1 MAACGERMAAM
12 HYKERHP
19 KLMLTMTCVTPAKA
33 VEKPLHILHDNIF
46 LNLKFLILNE
56 KLILQQLFSRPP
68 QARCMPRETLLHTL
82 STTLW

>member
-33 VEKPLHILHDNIF
+33 VEKAVTHT
-46 LNLKFLILNE
+46 
-56 KLILQQLFSRPP
+56 SR
-68 QARCMPRETLLHTL
+68 
-82 STTLW
+82 